1 MSSLESSKNLAGIGT
16 ILLILSFIPI
26 VGIIGIILLLIGLK
40 GLSEYYKDESIYKN
54 AIWGVLFGIVGI
66 IAVTVAIFGLLLGS
80 SVFSSMT
87 TTSPSAGTGF
97 GVLILLLALV
107 LVFVFYVLMAMYFRK
122 AFSALAQRSGEH
134 NFETAGTLL
143 FIGAILTI
151 AFGIG
156 LLLIF
161 IAWIFATIAFFS
173 IKVPSQPYAN
183 TAPPT
188 VTQPTQAT
196 RYCPNCGAPVNADAA
211 FCPHCGKQLT

>member
-1 MSSLESSKNLAGIGT
+1 MSSLESSKNLAGIDT
-16 ILLILSFIPI
+16 ILLILSFIPV

-66 IAVTVAIFGLLLGS
+66 IAVTVAVLGLLIGS
-80 SVFSSMT
+80 VTIGMT
-87 TTSPSAGTGF
+87 TAPSAGTGF

-107 LVFVFYVLMAMYFRK
+107 LVFVFYVLMAMYFRR

-151 AFGIG
+151 VFGIG

-161 IAWIFATIAFFS
+161 VAWIFATIAFFS
-173 IKVPSQPYAN
+173 IKVPSQPYVN
-183 TAPPT
+183 IAPPT
-188 VTQPTQAT
+188 AIQPTQAT
-196 RYCPNCGAPVNADAA
+196 RYCPNCGAPVNADAV

>member
-16 ILLILSFIPI
+16 ILLILSFIPV

-66 IAVTVAIFGLLLGS
+66 IAVTVVILGLLIGS
-80 SVFSSMT
+80 VSIGMT
-87 TTSPSAGTGF
+87 TTTPSAGTGF
-97 GVLILLLALV
+97 GLPILLALV
-107 LVFVFYVLMAMYFRK
+107 LVFVFYVLMALYFRK

-143 FIGAILTI
+143 FVGAILTI
-151 AFGIG
+151 VFGIG

-161 IAWIFATIAFFS
+161 VAWIFATIAFFS
-173 IKVPSQPYAN
+173 VKVPSQPYAN
-183 TAPPT
+183 IAPPT
-188 VTQPTQAT
+188 ATQPTQAT
-196 RYCPNCGAPVNADAA
+196 RYCPNCGAPVNADAV

>member
-16 ILLILSFIPI
+16 ILLILSFIPV

-66 IAVTVAIFGLLLGS
+66 IAVTVAVLGLLIGS
-80 SVFSSMT
+80 VTIGMT
-87 TTSPSAGTGF
+87 TAPSAGTGF

-107 LVFVFYVLMAMYFRK
+107 LVFVFYVLMAMYFRR

-151 AFGIG
+151 VFGIG

-161 IAWIFATIAFFS
+161 VAWIFATIAFFS

-188 VTQPTQAT
+188 ATQPTQAT
-196 RYCPNCGAPVNADAA
+196 RYCPNCGAPVNADAV

>member
-16 ILLILSFIPI
+16 ILLILSFIPV

-66 IAVTVAIFGLLLGS
+66 IAVTVAVLGLLIGS
-80 SVFSSMT
+80 VTIGMT
-87 TTSPSAGTGF
+87 TAPSAGTGF

-107 LVFVFYVLMAMYFRK
+107 LVFVFYVLMALYFRK

-143 FIGAILTI
+143 FMGAILTI
-151 AFGIG
+151 VFGIG

-161 IAWIFATIAFFS
+161 VAWIFATIAFFS

-183 TAPPT
+183 VAPPT
-188 VTQPTQAT
+188 ATQPTQAT
-196 RYCPNCGAPVNADAA
+196 RYCPNCGAPVNDNAA